1 MIIDTDH
8 LVGAGAD
15 ILPDFLLIQFNPV
28 AFSKI
33 RSAGLESAG
42 ADLEVTHH
50 VLIDILPVPET
61 ISAGF
66 VQNLRR
72 QFPNPLKCGFA

>member
-33 RSAGLESAG
+33 RSAGQEIACTKLVVAH
-42 ADLEVTHH
+42 DI
-50 VLIDILPVPET
+50 LIDILPVPET